1 MRILSVLFILSSLAA
16 CSSIDG
22 VYEGSKMILNGVV
35 DDVTGITTGTLDT
48 VSGVVKDVSA
58 KTTGKS
64 E

>member
-1 MRILSVLFILSSLAA
+1 
-16 CSSIDG
+16 
-22 VYEGSKMILNGVV
+22 MIVNGVV

-58 KTTGKS
+58 KATGKS